1 MLEGKKGAGLVTYEG
16 HIGARH
22 QSILPGVHS
31 LPADASAMLA
41 AGADL
46 KSVSERLCHA
56 SIAIT
61 MDVYTVVAEE
71 KQREASERLAEVFG
85 IGKK

>member
-1 MLEGKKGAGLVTYEG
+1 LG
-16 HIGARH
+16 
-22 QSILPGVHS
+22 
-31 LPADASAMLA
+31 
-41 AGADL
+41 
-46 KSVSERLCHA
+46 HA

-61 MDVYTVVAEE
+61 MDVYTVVAEK